1 MNEFLPKSWVVDDQ
15 GVRIFILAGSEKALI
30 VDSGMTGL
38 NVMGLA
44 RKYTNLPLELL
55 NTHADM
61 DHIAGNGSFRMFFMH
76 PGDIGQFESSFGTGF
91 EIVLVRAGNEICNSC
106 GWPVHSGCPAVIGEG
121 VEKRKLFVKCIKK
134 KQYKQI

>member
-55 NTHADM
+55 NTHAD
-61 DHIAGNGSFRMFFMH
+61 HAGAP
-76 PGDIGQFESSFGTGF
+76 PGAPFYVCRV
-91 EIVLVRAGNEICNSC
+91 EIRSRLCYTY
-106 GWPVHSGCPAVIGEG
+106 PVIG
-121 VEKRKLFVKCIKK
+121 
-134 KQYKQI
+134 